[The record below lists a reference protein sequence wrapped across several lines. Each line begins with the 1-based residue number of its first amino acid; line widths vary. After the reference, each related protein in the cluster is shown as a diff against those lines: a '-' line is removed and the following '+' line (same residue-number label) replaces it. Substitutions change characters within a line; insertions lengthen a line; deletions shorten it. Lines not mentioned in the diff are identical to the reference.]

1 MNILSFDIEEWYIEK
16 TYNGDRKAKYAEF
29 DSVLDLILKLL
40 DEVNTKATFFC
51 LGELA
56 KSFPLVVRKISQEGH
71 EIGCHSNKHSW
82 LTKLNKQ
89 EVVEDTKSAIDAL
102 EQCVGKKVLSYRAP
116 AFSIGDKNKWAFQV
130 LRECGIERDASVFP
144 AVRDFG
150 GFSSFNQKVP
160 TLLKCNDF
168 MLKEFPISTVSILGT
183 EIVYSGGGYFRF
195 FPYSFINHQMNHQTY
210 VMTYFHIGDLIPQ
223 TSKLM
228 TRIEYEKYFKEN
240 ASLLSR
246 TMRYLKSNIGTK
258 GAFNKLLKLIKS
270 NDFISLEEADRKI
283 DWKKVPVVEL

>member
-16 TYNGDRKAKYAEF
+16 IYNGDRKAKYAEF
-29 DSVLDLILKLL
+29 DSVLGHILDLLA
-40 DEVNTKATFFC
+40 EVNTKATFFC

-56 KSFPLVVRKISQEGH
+56 KSFPLVIRKISQEGH
-71 EIGCHSNKHSW
+71 EIACHSNKHLW
-82 LTKLNKQ
+82 LTKLNMQ
-89 EVVEDTKSAIDAL
+89 EVAEDTKSAIDSL
-102 EQCVGKKVLSYRAP
+102 EQCVGKKVVSYRAP

-130 LRECGIERDASVFP
+130 LSECGIERDASVFP

-160 TLLKCNDF
+160 TLLKFNDST
-168 MLKEFPISTVSILGT
+168 LKEFPISTLSILGT

-195 FPYSFINHQMNHQTY
+195 FPYSFINRQMNHQPY

-223 TSKLM
+223 NYNLM

-240 ASLLSR
+240 GNLLNR
-246 TMRYLKSNIGTK
+246 TKRYLKSNVGTK
-258 GAFNKLLKLIKS
+258 GAYDKLLKLIKS

-283 DWKKVPVVEL
+283 NWVKVPIVEL